1 MAEKRKQN
9 KIEICAYSIDSCLVA
24 ERTGADRVELCDN
37 QQEGGTTPSYA
48 TIVYA
53 KEHLNIDTMVMI
65 RPRGGDFLYNDIEFS
80 LMKEDIL
87 LCKKI
92 GVKGVVFGLLNS
104 DGRIDKERTK
114 TLIDIA
120 KPLDVCFHRAID
132 VSKDYYQSV
141 RDIISCGAKRI
152 LTSGAANKAIEGI
165 ENIKKIQQDF
175 GSQIEIMIGSGVNSS
190 NIKILKEYTNVNNF
204 HLSAKTKI
212 DSNMKFRHTVVSMG
226 GNNLDE
232 YSINIASE
240 EEIKKVKERLS
251 YKNLHDFCF

>member
-1 MAEKRKQN
+1 MAK
-9 KIEICAYSIDSCLVA
+9 KIEKNYLEICTYSIDSCLIA
-24 ERTGADRVELCDN
+24 QKAGADRVELCDN
-37 QQEGGTTPSYA
+37 QNEGGTTPSYA

-53 KEHLNIDTMVMI
+53 KEHLSLDTMVMI
-65 RPRGGDFLYNDIEFS
+65 RPRGGDFLYNDIEFA

-104 DGRIDKERTK
+104 DGSIDKERTK

-141 RDIISCGAKRI
+141 KDIISCGATRI
-152 LTSGAANKAIEGI
+152 LTSGARNKAFEGK

-175 GSQIEIMIGSGVNSS
+175 GSQIEIMVGSGVNSS
-190 NIKILKEYTNVNNF
+190 NIKMLKEYTNVNNF

-212 DSNMKFRHTVVSMG
+212 DSNMKFRHPVVSMG
-226 GNNLDE
+226 GTDFDE
-232 YSINIASE
+232 YSISIASYD
-240 EEIKKVKERLS
+240 EIKKVKERLF
-251 YKNLHDFCF
+251 L